1 MEEPGGMMSGVTALM
16 LAQAAANGTSY
27 GPPEPVRPAPVA
39 AKAGADPCRATE
51 PRADQREIVV
61 CAQRP
66 EGYRLDP
73 DVMKARKSYRE
84 HLRPK
89 PPERFV
95 DTSCRSVGPMGCGPP
110 AGINLIGAAL
120 TAVQMAQRLASGKE
134 IGSMFVTDPNP
145 SEYQLYQEAKQER
158 EAREAQQAAQAAAK
172 AAAARPAPPPETS
185 KDAPADPAR

>member
-1 MEEPGGMMSGVTALM
+1 MMSGVTVLM
-16 LAQAAANGTSY
+16 LAQAAASGPTY
-27 GPPEPVRPAPVA
+27 GPPVPAKPAPPPVA
-39 AKAGADPCRATE
+39 AKAAADPC
-51 PRADQREIVV
+51 PVPDPKADQREIIV

-66 EGYRLDP
+66 QGYRIDP
-73 DVMKARKSYRE
+73 DVMRARKSYRE

-120 TAVQMAQRLASGKE
+120 TAAEMAQRLAAGKE

-145 SEYQLYQEAKQER
+145 SEYQLYQMAKQER
-158 EAREAQQAAQAAAK
+158 EALEAQKAAQAKARAVAA
-172 AAAARPAPPPETS
+172 APPPGPEPA
-185 KDAPADPAR
+185 KDAPGTSQQER